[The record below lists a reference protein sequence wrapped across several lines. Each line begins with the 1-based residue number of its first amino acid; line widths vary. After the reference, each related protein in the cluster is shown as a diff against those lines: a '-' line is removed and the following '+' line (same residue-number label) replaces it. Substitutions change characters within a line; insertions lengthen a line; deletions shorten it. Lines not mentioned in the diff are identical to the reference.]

1 MISLLENL
9 REETSGVYLAPL
21 DKSDARRM
29 REIITV
35 LQSPFVLHLWDFL
48 DNANDET
55 TRWLIENASSVFCL
69 NSAILRDVTSIR
81 REASILTF
89 RRTAAK
95 VVAQR
100 SDDTTVSVA
109 ILGDIGSYLG
119 GVTCLIAAIEHLRMV
134 GQNHNVVF
142 VGTSQKMLKRNGISA
157 RDSISA
163 TGFIPSAEQRDRVLS
178 RCAVGFVP
186 GPLASPESDPRS
198 KYSIPSR
205 ILDFMAIGL
214 PIVGTVHPDSA
225 TFSFCQD
232 LGLDEWLVRN
242 EPDQVAQA
250 LEALVDLREWER
262 SSRKSLAAF
271 SKLMAAYDI
280 AELRSMLV

>member
-1 MISLLENL
+1 MQYSDAISGNRPKRPIFVTRFGLSDRTAVGVQTKQILENFPIHAHLFWNESVFDSRKPRSYRIESSLYSTVAALKRNRKISPLLANLDVSWWRNDKPARQVISLLENL

-29 REIITV
+29 REIVIV

-119 GVTCLIAAIEHLRMV
+119 GVTCLIAAIEHLRKD
-134 GQNHNVVF
+134 GQNHNVVY
-142 VGTSQKMLKRNGISA
+142 VGTSQKMLKRFG
-157 RDSISA
+157 
-163 TGFIPSAEQRDRVLS
+163 
-178 RCAVGFVP
+178 
-186 GPLASPESDPRS
+186 
-198 KYSIPSR
+198 
-205 ILDFMAIGL
+205 
-214 PIVGTVHPDSA
+214 
-225 TFSFCQD
+225 
-232 LGLDEWLVRN
+232 
-242 EPDQVAQA
+242 
-250 LEALVDLREWER
+250 
-262 SSRKSLAAF
+262 
-271 SKLMAAYDI
+271 
-280 AELRSMLV
+280 